1 MNLRHEDG
9 VFVFECDYLSKE
21 IPRAS
26 GFSWHFLPC
35 NRKDCKACE
44 IGIEKAW
51 ITTDFFT
58 AQKLLQY
65 ADESA
70 QQALDLYKASLD
82 DVLQASRA
90 EDADIFIPAPDG
102 LEYLPYQK
110 AGVAFAA
117 DRSGTLIADEM
128 GLGKTIQALGLINL
142 RDDISR
148 VLIIC
153 PASLKINWRRESEK
167 WLTRPLSIS
176 IAESKSIL
184 RTNVVII
191 NYDILGNHRE
201 ELRREKWDLI
211 VLDEAHYIKNPD
223 AARSREVFG
232 GRIKKV
238 EVSPIPTKRKLALTG
253 TPIENRPAEIW
264 SLWNY
269 LSATAPAH
277 HVFMQN
283 YYDGEQE
290 EIYLRGQK
298 GKKRKV
304 WKYGEPKNLD
314 DLQTRLRAEIMIR
327 RKTIDVLRDLP
338 PKRRQII
345 ELPNDSV
352 REAIQLE
359 FTAYQDY
366 ISAHQSVINAK
377 ELFSED
383 DYRQRITELKA
394 IEGDSVGNLAKARK
408 DLALRKIPFIIEH
421 IESAIESSGK
431 VVLFLYHRDVI
442 DSVNNHFG
450 GRSVKFY
457 GGMSPRSKQ
466 ESVDRFCN
474 DPGVSVFVASIIA
487 AGVGLNLTV
496 SSLEVFGEIDWV
508 PGRIEQAEK
517 RCHRIGQTRSVLIQ
531 HLTFEASLDCV
542 IAKKIVEKLNHIER
556 ALDVSA

>member
-1 MNLRHEDG
+1 
-9 VFVFECDYLSKE
+9 
-21 IPRAS
+21 
-26 GFSWHFLPC
+26 
-35 NRKDCKACE
+35 
-44 IGIEKAW
+44 
-51 ITTDFFT
+51 
-58 AQKLLQY
+58 
-65 ADESA
+65 
-70 QQALDLYKASLD
+70 
-82 DVLQASRA
+82 
-90 EDADIFIPAPDG
+90 
-102 LEYLPYQK
+102 
-110 AGVAFAA
+110 
-117 DRSGTLIADEM
+117 M

-142 RDDISR
+142 RDDIER

-153 PASLKINWRRESEK
+153 PASLKINWRREAEK

-232 GRIKKV
+232 GRIKKIP
-238 EVSPIPTKRKLALTG
+238 VSPIPTKRKLALTG

-394 IEGDSVGNLAKARK
+394 IEGDSVGNLARARK